1 MWQLEHKEW
10 WVMKNLRFWTV
21 VLDKTLE
28 SPFDYKEIQQV
39 HAKGNKSWIFIG
51 RIDAGA
57 ETPILRPTDVKNLL
71 IRKDPITGEDWRQ
84 EEERMTED

>member
-1 MWQLEHKEW
+1 M
-10 WVMKNLRFWTV
+10 

-28 SPFDYKEIQQV
+28 SSFNYKEIQQV
-39 HAKGNKSWIFIG
+39 HAKGNQSWILIG
-51 RIDAGA
+51 RADAEA
-57 ETPILRPTDVKNLL
+57 DTPILWPTDEKNLL